1 MALLNSVHGGN
12 IREAAAWLG
21 IEPQQLLDF
30 SANINPLGM
39 PENLKRAICQN
50 IDSLE
55 RYPDPAYPGLY
66 QALAA
71 HHQLPASWLLAGNG
85 ETEVIYTLVQ
95 TLAPRRAMLVAPG
108 FAEYRRA
115 LQQVGCRIDMFML
128 TEAEGWQLTDAIL
141 PALTAELDCL
151 FLCTPNNPTGLMPDD
166 DLLRA
171 IVVRCRALNIT
182 LVVDEAFLDF
192 LPERHG
198 LIPCLAENPHLW
210 VLRSL
215 TKFYAIPGLR
225 LGYLLNGDP
234 QAVLSLRE
242 RQMPW
247 TINALA
253 ALAGEVILDDKAY
266 QQATLQWL
274 NTERPRLYQ
283 RLKQPAGIT
292 LWQGEANYLFLRCD
306 VAGLELQRALLEQH
320 VLIRSCANYP
330 GLDARYFRVA
340 VRSASENDRLVAAFK
355 QVLAV

>member
-1 MALLNSVHGGN
+1 M
-12 IREAAAWLG
+12 
-21 IEPQQLLDF
+21 
-30 SANINPLGM
+30 
-39 PENLKRAICQN
+39 
-50 IDSLE
+50 
-55 RYPDPAYPGLY
+55 
-66 QALAA
+66 
-71 HHQLPASWLLAGNG
+71 
-85 ETEVIYTLVQ
+85 
-95 TLAPRRAMLVAPG
+95 
-108 FAEYRRA
+108 
-115 LQQVGCRIDMFML
+115 
-128 TEAEGWQLTDAIL
+128 
-141 PALTAELDCL
+141 
-151 FLCTPNNPTGLMPDD
+151 
-166 DLLRA
+166 
-171 IVVRCRALNIT
+171 
-182 LVVDEAFLDF
+182 DEAFLDF
-192 LPERHG
+192 LPERRG
-198 LIPCLAENPHLW
+198 LIPCLADNPHLW

-283 RLKQPAGIT
+283 RLTQLAGIT

-306 VAGLELQRALLEQH
+306 VAGLDLQRALLEQH

-340 VRSASENDRLVAAFK
+340 VRSAVENERLVTAFK
-355 QVLAV
+355 RVLAV